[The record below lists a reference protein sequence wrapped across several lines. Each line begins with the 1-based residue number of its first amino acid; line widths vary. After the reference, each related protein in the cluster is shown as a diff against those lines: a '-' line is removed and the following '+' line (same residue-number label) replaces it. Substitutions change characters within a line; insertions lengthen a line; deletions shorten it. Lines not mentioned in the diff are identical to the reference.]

1 MRGFHHGF
9 LLASTFSGLSILSD
23 IFCCIPNPEA
33 RLTKTLA
40 KLLVT
45 LVCGLITEAAIHLAP
60 RREKFTIFILC
71 LFLCFAWFWFLLA
84 EPLGNAVNRWAQMMR
99 RCNSR
104 QDGEANGFVEQELK
118 ICVISE
124 KNSSII

>member
-1 MRGFHHGF
+1 MRGFHHCF
-9 LLASTFSGLSILSD
+9 LLASAFSGLNILSD
-23 IFCCIPNPEA
+23 IFCCIPDPEA
-33 RLTKTLA
+33 RLTKTLV
-40 KLLVT
+40 KLLLT

-60 RREKFTIFILC
+60 CREKDTVIIVC